1 MGNLNKRIIGL
12 ITDFGTRGLHYVA
25 TIKAV
30 ILNINPNVHIIDIN
44 HNVSRHNLYEASFL
58 IKACYN
64 YFPNDSIFVIV
75 VDPGVGSLREIVAI
89 KITSNYYFIGPNNG
103 IFTNLFTLNDIVEC
117 VNIKNEKYFLKPV
130 SNTFHGRDIMAPV
143 AAYISKNHDLKEFG
157 PPFNPKDLVEI
168 PYKYKISL
176 SDRKIEAMIIYIDEF
191 GNSITNVPLNQEK
204 IGNSL
209 LTLKEGDKIHLFI
222 NDKEYIGPFT
232 TYYNNVEKNSI
243 LFLEGSSGLLEI
255 SLNQGN
261 AAERMGFKVG
271 DTIIIR
277 IN

>member
-25 TIKAV
+25 TMKAV
-30 ILNINPNVHIIDIN
+30 ILNINPNVNFVDIN

-58 IKACYN
+58 IKTSYN
-64 YFPNDSIFVIV
+64 YFPKDSIFVIV

-89 KITSNYYFIGPNNG
+89 KLTSRYYFIGPNNG
-103 IFTNLFTLNDIVEC
+103 IFTNAFTLSDIVEC

-130 SNTFHGRDIMAPV
+130 SNTFHGRDIIAPV
-143 AAYISKNHDLKEFG
+143 AAYISTNHDLKEFG
-157 PPFNPKDLVEI
+157 PPFNPKNLVEF

-176 SDRKIEAMIIYIDEF
+176 SDRKIEATIIYIDEF
-191 GNSITNVPLNQEK
+191 GNSITNIPLNRK
-204 IGNSL
+204 RIGDTL
-209 LTLKEGDKIHLFI
+209 LTLKEGENIHLFI

-232 TYYNNVEKNSI
+232 THYNNVEKKSI
-243 LFLEGSSGLLEI
+243 LFLEGSSKLLEI
-255 SLNQGN
+255 SINQGN
-261 AAERMGFKVG
+261 AAEEIGFEVG